1 LSFAIFDLRIP
12 FRSAMA
18 LRNGS
23 RKISFEVL
31 GVDGESD
38 PSEHGRRKRRHRA
51 SKRKKKL
58 LDRADC
64 VDPHMTPL
72 ENGGAC
78 NGIELDADR
87 YCAGGGS
94 VVYEEVR
101 EATVCA
107 VVEARESESEV
118 PTAVRGGIE
127 GFNFGKLRQRNFSCG
142 SSDDLA
148 FSVVRDEKEE
158 GSVKGSPV
166 EKPTNEPDRNVAT
179 KLETVESLDWKR
191 IMAED
196 PNCEWYNGP
205 CCACIS

>member
-1 LSFAIFDLRIP
+1 
-12 FRSAMA
+12 MA
-18 LRNGS
+18 LRNGT
-23 RKISFEVL
+23 RKISFDVL
-31 GVDGESD
+31 SVDGESD
-38 PSEHGRRKRRHRA
+38 PSEHARRKRRHRA

-58 LDRADC
+58 LDAADS

-101 EATVCA
+101 EASVCA
-107 VVEARESESEV
+107 VVEAREAESEV
-118 PTAVRGGIE
+118 PTAAVRGGIE
-127 GFNFGKLRQRNFSCG
+127 GFNFGKLRQRNVSCG

-148 FSVVRDEKEE
+148 APVVRDEKEE
-158 GSVKGSPV
+158 GGVKASPV

-205 CCACIS
+205 CSACIS